1 MNADGAEAIAHLVVN
16 AENALNV
23 HVGFER
29 RLHRI
34 ELDAAPLRN
43 CCNAPGE
50 AACQTRQNDF
60 DRSRSVVLS
69 RKDLRM
75 VCLDRER
82 LVAGLLST
90 EPEEVADRGAAV
102 RAVQPLAACA
112 PLELGRLRSLF
123 QCVARAEQCSH
134 VDAIVHLGDD
144 WIGCGCNHVCVS
156 CAACRFVNWSSI
168 SCMGAI
174 WQLARGAASTVR
186 LI

>member
-1 MNADGAEAIAHLVVN
+1 MSASSVAFTEWSWMPRLWATAATPTVRQLARPERTSSTGVGA
-16 AENALNV
+16 
-23 HVGFER
+23 F
-29 RLHRI
+29 
-34 ELDAAPLRN
+34 
-43 CCNAPGE
+43 
-50 AACQTRQNDF
+50 
-60 DRSRSVVLS
+60 

-90 EPEEVADRGAAV
+90 EPEEVADRGPAV
-102 RAVQPLAACA
+102 RGAQALAACA
-112 PLELGRLRSLF
+112 PLELGRLRSVF

-144 WIGCGCNHVCVS
+144 GIGCGCNHVCVS
-156 CAACRFVNWSSI
+156 CAACRFLNWSSI